1 MLYQSWYIGTIFRP
15 WEILILLENYWNNY
29 FVLPTLVYCNNLP
42 ILENVVLHWKINGI
56 VIFLYQLW
64 YTRNIFQH
72 WNVLLF
78 TGKSL
83 EYSFYFNNLDTI
95 ELENTVSS
103 RLNNPFFIVLKSVRL
118 TLSDCQKESHRT
130 QLTIKLFVII
140 FVILLTHP
148 KTPTLFQVAE

>member
-1 MLYQSWYIGTIFRP
+1 MGDNNIDWKIIGGFILLYQSWYIGTISRP

-64 YTRNIFQH
+64 YARNIFRH

-78 TGKSL
+78 TGN
-83 EYSFYFNNLDTI
+83 FYFSNLDTI

-103 RLNNPFFIVLKSVRL
+103 RLNNHFFIVLKSKTDTFRL
-118 TLSDCQKESHRT
+118 SKR
-130 QLTIKLFVII
+130 K
-140 FVILLTHP
+140 P
-148 KTPTLFQVAE
+148 